1 MANDG
6 EKGSGEDASS
16 PLPSSLNVIMEQ
28 ASKVPEEEQK
38 PSLPT
43 LSPYEQ
49 ARADKIA
56 RNNAMLVSLG
66 LMSKREERI
75 SNLRALGARIMY
87 EPPKKK
93 KRVAQPS
100 APPPREGSKK
110 SLRLQGLDPSG
121 ELMALVPETPEE
133 INEEREARLVECR
146 EARMEKALTLA
157 NSNLTPT
164 EIEKQNS
171 TATHEHCMMRIKTMS
186 EKALGNRIKTI
197 ERACGKFCIIKM
209 AVFKVCLQEKGLWDL
224 AEEAG
229 ESLERLKAVGGE
241 ASDDYNKGKK

>member
-1 MANDG
+1 
-6 EKGSGEDASS
+6 
-16 PLPSSLNVIMEQ
+16 
-28 ASKVPEEEQK
+28 
-38 PSLPT
+38 
-43 LSPYEQ
+43 
-49 ARADKIA
+49 
-56 RNNAMLVSLG
+56 
-66 LMSKREERI
+66 
-75 SNLRALGARIMY
+75 
-87 EPPKKK
+87 
-93 KRVAQPS
+93 
-100 APPPREGSKK
+100 
-110 SLRLQGLDPSG
+110 
-121 ELMALVPETPEE
+121 
-133 INEEREARLVECR
+133 
-146 EARMEKALTLA
+146 MEKALTLA